1 VRSARATWK
10 RKRKRMW
17 LVADLYLG
25 ATLHACGFAL
35 VSRNGTLYA
44 LRGRARWRVTDLA
57 TAATGITPHLW
68 AQA

>member
-1 VRSARATWK
+1 MSPT
-10 RKRKRMW
+10 
-17 LVADLYLG
+17 LYIA
-25 ATLHACGFAL
+25 ATLAHAGFAV

-57 TAATGITPHLW
+57 TAATGIPPHLW